1 MNTSMPAVEAVPVV
15 KGWPI
20 IGSTKALLDN
30 PIQLL
35 LESYQE
41 YGHIFKLKTVNQT
54 ITMMAGREANLFLA
68 KHANELLST
77 KETWGSFVQSLNA
90 ETVLVA
96 LDGEPHAKVR
106 KALARG
112 YSPQMISGRFP
123 KVVKLTEQILLAR
136 CQQEIAVVSF
146 VQRLITEQLGLLLV
160 NRAPGEDFEHLSY
173 FIRVT
178 LNVTLLNMWPKIMLK
193 HPRFIAAKKRI
204 HALSDSII
212 AAHRANP
219 RPEFP
224 DLIDDILET
233 YDEGLIHLSPEDMMV
248 AVVGPFFAGMDTVT
262 NTVSMFLYALKQHP
276 AIYERV
282 KEEVDTVW
290 ANGIPNSQLFQKMQI
305 THRFILETLRRYPV
319 TPMIPRTAIKDF
331 VFEGKQLKKGDTV
344 YMAQSVTHFLPELF
358 HDPMTF
364 DIERFAPPRNE
375 HKQKGAF
382 SPYGIGAHKCL
393 GARLGEIQM
402 LLTLA
407 TLIRTV
413 EFDIVPKD
421 YQLKMRTL
429 PTIGPEP
436 KFRIRL
442 RKRKV

>member
-1 MNTSMPAVEAVPVV
+1 MSTMKSPVLPVPTV
-15 KGWPI
+15 KGWPL
-20 IGSTKALLDN
+20 IGNTKAFLDD
-30 PIQLL
+30 PIKLL

-41 YGHIFKLKTVNQT
+41 YGPIFKLKAVNQS
-54 ITMMAGREANLFLA
+54 ITMMAGLEANLFLA
-68 KHANELLST
+68 QHANELLST
-77 KETWGSFVQSLNA
+77 KETWGSFIQSLNA

-96 LDGEPHAKVR
+96 LDGEPHAEVR

-112 YSPQMISGRFP
+112 YSPQMISKRFP
-123 KVVKLTEQILLAR
+123 KVVELTEEILLAN
-136 CQQEIAVVSF
+136 CEKTISVVQF
-146 VQRLITEQLGLLLV
+146 VQRLITEQIGLLLV
-160 NRAPGEDFEHLSY
+160 NRAPGEDFDHLSY

-178 LNVTLLNMWPKIMLK
+178 LNVTLLNMWPRIMLK
-193 HPRFIAAKKRI
+193 HPKFKEAKRRI
-204 HALSDSII
+204 HALSDTII
-212 AAHRANP
+212 AEHRAHPN
-219 RPEFP
+219 PEFP

-233 YDEGLIHLSPEDMMV
+233 YDKGLIRLSPEDLMF

-276 AIYERV
+276 DIYAQVR
-282 KEEVDTVW
+282 EEVDTVW
-290 ANGIPNSQLFQKMQI
+290 ANGIPDSKLFQKMQI

-319 TPMIPRTAIKDF
+319 TPMIPRTAVKDF
-331 VFEGKQLKKGDTV
+331 VFAGRQVKQGDTV

-358 HDPMTF
+358 PDPMTF
-364 DIERFAPPRNE
+364 DIDRFAAPRNE

-407 TLIRTV
+407 TLVRTV
-413 EFDIVPKD
+413 DYDIVPKD
-421 YQLKMRTL
+421 YQLNMRTL

-436 KFRIRL
+436 KFKIQMRRREL
-442 RKRKV
+442 